1 MACRLNKTELFRHFI
16 AVEQGWSILH
26 MHALIVLKHLILSL
40 QQGDAEATQRVTMT
54 QCAFDAA
61 TGTEGELK
69 HTGKRCGIQR
79 QFQEGVMKATPRHSF

>member
-1 MACRLNKTELFRHFI
+1 MVNI
-16 AVEQGWSILH
+16 AYARAYCLK
-26 MHALIVLKHLILSL
+26 LKHLAAARQRRSN
-40 QQGDAEATQRVTMT
+40 AESDDDDD

-79 QFQEGVMKATPRHSF
+79 QFQKGVMKATPRHSF

>member
-1 MACRLNKTELFRHFI
+1 MVDI
-16 AVEQGWSILH
+16 AYARAYCLK
-26 MHALIVLKHLILSL
+26 LKHLAAARQRL
-40 QQGDAEATQRVTMT
+40 DAESDDDDDK
-54 QCAFDAA
+54 CAFDAA